1 MESQYKMC
9 SATKEQRV
17 KVFFKNKVRLNK
29 LEKNRFNIVG
39 QLVSLKKRNQE
50 KPSIAFFPWS
60 FFKSFKYSNIHK
72 SGPCFFISRNDLSNL
87 GSRRRGWSHIPAT
100 GWKMGYALHRFA
112 GSCRTQTAHPY
123 LQLKMTN

>member
-1 MESQYKMC
+1 MC

-39 QLVSLKKRNQE
+39 QLVSLKKRNQA

-60 FFKSFKYSNIHK
+60 FLS
-72 SGPCFFISRNDLSNL
+72 LSNTAISINL
-87 GSRRRGWSHIPAT
+87 
-100 GWKMGYALHRFA
+100 ALVF
-112 GSCRTQTAHPY
+112 SSVVMICPI
-123 LQLKMTN
+123 

>member
-1 MESQYKMC
+1 MC

-39 QLVSLKKRNQE
+39 QLGSLKKRNQE

-60 FFKSFKYSNIHK
+60 FLS
-72 SGPCFFISRNDLSNL
+72 LSNTAISINL
-87 GSRRRGWSHIPAT
+87 
-100 GWKMGYALHRFA
+100 ALVF
-112 GSCRTQTAHPY
+112 SSVVMICPI
-123 LQLKMTN
+123 